1 MIRFTYA
8 ALHNRQLQGYVRAFA
23 SFHGVN
29 NNDDN
34 PAVSYNTRVELAEK
48 KYGGDGQEDG
58 WTLTTKTL
66 VELNRQTLQAVW
78 NKEVSL
84 TYELSCTLLII
95 IYDSILTRL

>member
-1 MIRFTYA
+1 MIRSTYA

-29 NNDDN
+29 SNDDN

-48 KYGGDGQEDG
+48 HYGEDGQEDG

-66 VELNRQTLQAVW
+66 VDLTRQTLQAVW
-78 NKEVSL
+78 NKEVSS
-84 TYELSCTLLII
+84 TYRWLPRTLLII
-95 IYDSILTRL
+95 IY